1 MMIMGGKYDHG
12 VLMRG
17 RYACDALRNL
27 KNNLHTSDYIK
38 KLAAFF
44 EYARHDPDMVSFSCH
59 WHWVDSTLNR

>member
-1 MMIMGGKYDHG
+1 
-12 VLMRG
+12 MRG